1 MIAEEVEE
9 GEVGGGGEGPILYL
23 LVLQSCESQID
34 SSLEF
39 FPLLP

>member
-9 GEVGGGGEGPILYL
+9 GEVGGGEGPILYL